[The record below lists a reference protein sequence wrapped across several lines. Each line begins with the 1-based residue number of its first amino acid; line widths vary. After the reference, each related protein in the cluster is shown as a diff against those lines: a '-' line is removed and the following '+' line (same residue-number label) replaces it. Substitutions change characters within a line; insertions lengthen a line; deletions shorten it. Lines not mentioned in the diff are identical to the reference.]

1 MTEDAP
7 RPPAGRRLAGA
18 SRRAYDL
25 TRSPAREELLEEAA
39 EASRVGLRSR
49 QERAVAAFR
58 PILQTAVAA
67 AAAWFIA
74 VEVLGHT
81 RPFFA
86 PIAAVVTLGL
96 TVGER
101 RRRAIELAIGVA
113 VGIAIAD
120 LLVTWI
126 GTGTWQIGVTVAL
139 AMFAAILV
147 GGGPLL
153 ASQAAAS
160 AVLVVALQPPEDSFD
175 FTRAIDGLVGAVT
188 GVLIGSL
195 LLPAD
200 PVRMARSGAGPVLDS
215 LASALDD
222 IALAIEQRDER
233 KAEHAIEA
241 VAELRPRHDD
251 LEDSV
256 AEAVDAARMSLGR
269 RSAMQEVAKLSE
281 FARHTRLAIADARSL
296 ARGAGRAIAIGDVTP
311 PEVHEAI
318 DELAEATREL
328 HALLDGEEPA
338 AARERA
344 VRAAALSNAVL
355 GETANMSALHIVG
368 QIRLLAVDL
377 LRASGIER
385 TRAQELVRGTMPED
399 PGGQGRDA
407 TS

>member
-1 MTEDAP
+1 MTEDRP
-7 RPPAGRRLAGA
+7 RGQAGRRLAGA
-18 SRRAYDL
+18 SRRAYEM
-25 TRSPAREELLEEAA
+25 TRSPARAELLEDAA
-39 EASRVGLRSR
+39 QASRTGLRTR
-49 QERAVAAFR
+49 KERTMAAAR

-74 VEVLGHT
+74 LELLGHD

-86 PIAAVVTLGL
+86 PIAAVITLGL

-101 RRRAIELAIGVA
+101 RQRAIELAVGVA
-113 VGIAIAD
+113 VGITIAD
-120 LLVTWI
+120 LLVAWI

-139 AMFAAILV
+139 AMFAAIIV

-175 FTRAIDGLVGAVT
+175 FTRAIDGLVGAAT
-188 GVLIGSL
+188 GVLVGSL

-200 PVRMARSGAGPVLDS
+200 PVRAAKASGGPVLDS
-215 LASALDD
+215 LAAALDD
-222 IALAIEQRDER
+222 IASAIEQRDDSMAER
-233 KAEHAIEA
+233 AVEA

-256 AEAVDAARMSLGR
+256 TEAVDMAQVSLGR
-269 RSAMQEVAKLSE
+269 RSALQEVARLSE
-281 FARHTRLAIADARSL
+281 FARHTRLGIADARSL
-296 ARGAGRAIAIGDVTP
+296 ARGAGRAIALGDATP
-311 PEVHEAI
+311 PEVHQAVR
-318 DELAEATREL
+318 ELAEATREL
-328 HALLDGEEPA
+328 KALLDDEEPA
-338 AARERA
+338 AAREHA
-344 VRAAALSNAVL
+344 VRAAEVSNAVL

-385 TRAQELVRGTMPED
+385 TRAQELVRASLPE
-399 PGGQGRDA
+399 PSA
-407 TS
+407 